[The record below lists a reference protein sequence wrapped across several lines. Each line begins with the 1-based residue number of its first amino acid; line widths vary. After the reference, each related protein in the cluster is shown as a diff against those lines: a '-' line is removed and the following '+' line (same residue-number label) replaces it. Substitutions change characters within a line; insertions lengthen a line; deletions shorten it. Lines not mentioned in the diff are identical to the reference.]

1 MPIQHMADTYPAVQG
16 RPPEKDNDQDPAGE
30 DGHNDPQC
38 RAVQELPSAEALTVQ
53 SLKAALPVGSR
64 HPDDQET
71 TASGALHRPQ
81 PHPSPQTAPRL
92 LRYLLLPETADR

>member
-38 RAVQELPSAEALTVQ
+38 RAVQELPSAAEPMGRYM
-53 SLKAALPVGSR
+53 KAAPPIDSR
-64 HPDDQET
+64 RPDD
-71 TASGALHRPQ
+71 
-81 PHPSPQTAPRL
+81 PQTIADDEPHRQQQHPNPRRVLRL
-92 LRYLLLPETADR
+92 LQYQ